1 MAVEPKKAPHMALI
15 RPMLLVL
22 VGCVLNNVYL
32 EGIVT

>member
-1 MAVEPKKAPHMALI
+1 MKEEPKQAHMTLI